1 MDPLHPDPL
10 DRGRPAPPPLPV
22 PVPVPVPV
30 LPHQPGPP
38 HPTHIRSPVRQ
49 RAKLPWKIRLQWK
62 KRSTI
67 RYRIFR
73 GSQNFHDLSGARR
86 TTVRWRTTTHIGIT
100 AGPGQHAG
108 AGAERDIEAAGARS
122 TYQTLSSGCKV
133 PSPPPSRHRPRAT
146 VGGSSAWRR
155 PGNPEPKLGGFRIPR
170 LGVAAW
176 PAYLAPTYAGPAVIL
191 AGGQ

>member
-49 RAKLPWKIRLQWK
+49 RAKLPRKIRLQWK

-73 GSQNFHDLSGARR
+73 GSQIFHDLSGARR
-86 TTVRWRTTTHIGIT
+86 TTVRWRTTTHTGIT

-122 TYQTLSSGCKV
+122 TYQTLGQGCKV
-133 PSPPPSRHRPRAT
+133 PSPPVPRHRPRAT
-146 VGGSSAWRR
+146 VGGPLRGDGRGIRNRSWEDSGF
-155 PGNPEPKLGGFRIPR
+155 PGL
-170 LGVAAW
+170 AW
-176 PAYLAPTYAGPAVIL
+176 PLGLPTWPPGRQARR
-191 AGGQ
+191 